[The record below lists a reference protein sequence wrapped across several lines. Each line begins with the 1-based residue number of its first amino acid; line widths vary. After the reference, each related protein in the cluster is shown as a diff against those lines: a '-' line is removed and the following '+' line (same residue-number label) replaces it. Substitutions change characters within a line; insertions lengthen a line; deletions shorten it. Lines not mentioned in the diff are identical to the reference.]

1 MEAPVL
7 PKRVYRFGL
16 FQVDPDGGKLL
27 RQGVPVRLQE
37 QPLRVLCLLLER
49 PREIV
54 TREDLRQ
61 SLWPEGT
68 YVEFDGSLNAALKRL
83 RFALGDDA
91 DNPIFIETV
100 PRRGYRFIAP
110 VQQEQRS

>member
-1 MEAPVL
+1 METSVL

-16 FQVDPDGGKLL
+16 FQVDAEGGRLL
-27 RQGVPVRLQE
+27 RQGVPVKLQD
-37 QPLRVLCLLLER
+37 QPLRVLCLLLEH
-49 PREIV
+49 PGEIV
-54 TREDLRQ
+54 TRDELRQ

-110 VQQEQRS
+110 VECQQP